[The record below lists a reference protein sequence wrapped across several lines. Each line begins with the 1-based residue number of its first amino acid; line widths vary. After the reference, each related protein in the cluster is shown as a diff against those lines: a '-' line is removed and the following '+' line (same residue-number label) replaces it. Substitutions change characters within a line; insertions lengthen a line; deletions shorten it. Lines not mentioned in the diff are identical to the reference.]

1 MIKMKTLYFSII
13 AIACIVGA
21 FVTWYFTSYD
31 PTPVTKENNFG
42 VSALVVHRPIG
53 LGCPTADCHFSDY
66 YLKINSKSKTF
77 LVGYNICDGNSCVK
91 KNGIAISL
99 PVLDVLHPDY
109 QELPLPDNLSW
120 KDGDS
125 VNIQVKV
132 PSSLIVDNTLYF
144 DPSNTP
150 NVWVDLGKSEIVRSS

>member
-1 MIKMKTLYFSII
+1 MKTLHLTII
-13 AIACIVGA
+13 SVGCIIGV
-21 FVTWYFTSYD
+21 FITWYFTSYD
-31 PTPVTKENNFG
+31 PAPVTKENNFG
-42 VSALVVHRPIG
+42 LSALIIHRPIG
-53 LGCPTADCHFSDY
+53 LGCPTADCHFPDY

-91 KNGIAISL
+91 KDGLAISL
-99 PVLDVLHPDY
+99 PVLDILHPEY

-132 PSSLIVDNTLYF
+132 PSSSVIDNTLYF
-144 DPSNTP
+144 DPSHTP
-150 NVWVDLGKSEIVRSS
+150 NIWVDLGKSEIVRSS